1 MPAAVPA
8 GLSLPTGLFGTC
20 CVPGPEDTHVNNQP
34 GTPIPKEVTFLPG
47 KCWTP
52 LCRTACQRWVM
63 GGRQGPQGLRGRQKA
78 LVQFVWRGA
87 AVCPTVII
95 QEGFW
100 EEDPLPA
107 SCRPQGGRRP
117 LALCADE
124 VLKESWRRAETDPE
138 HSAGGDAGLMVERGA
153 RNSWGRPGMSGEIP
167 TDTA

>member
-1 MPAAVPA
+1 M
-8 GLSLPTGLFGTC
+8 
-20 CVPGPEDTHVNNQP
+20 
-34 GTPIPKEVTFLPG
+34 
-47 KCWTP
+47 
-52 LCRTACQRWVM
+52 
-63 GGRQGPQGLRGRQKA
+63 
-78 LVQFVWRGA
+78 WRGA